1 MILQAAAIALALALA
16 WGGLQTYRLG
26 ACQDEVS
33 AAQQTIGALGEQIS
47 AQNQAVEALKAESA
61 RRLATSA
68 QALRKAEDRARVWD
82 EQAKRLS
89 AALTARKPDGPQDC
103 KAAWAELRG
112 QK

>member
-1 MILQAAAIALALALA
+1 MLIQAAAIALALALA

-26 ACQDEVS
+26 ACQDEVA

-82 EQAKRLS
+82 ADAARLR
-89 AALTARKPDGPQDC
+89 AALTARKPTDSKEC
-103 KAAWAELRG
+103 KDAWAELR
-112 QK
+112 K